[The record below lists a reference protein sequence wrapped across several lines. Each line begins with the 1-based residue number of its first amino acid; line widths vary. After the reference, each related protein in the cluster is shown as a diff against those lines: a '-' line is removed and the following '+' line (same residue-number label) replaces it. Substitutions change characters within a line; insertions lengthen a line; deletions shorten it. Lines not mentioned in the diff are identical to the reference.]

1 MKKKILL
8 MMSLISVFFA
18 WQLTQAK
25 QVLAEDKVK
34 VVTTFYPVYE
44 FTKGVIGNDGDVSML
59 MKAGTEP
66 HDFEPSTKDI
76 KKIQDADAFVYM
88 DDNMET
94 WVSDVKKSLTSKK
107 VTIVKG
113 TGNMLLVA
121 GAGHDHHHEDADKK
135 HEHNKHSEEGH
146 NHAFDPHVWL
156 SPYRLSLIHI

>member
-25 QVLAEDKVK
+25 QVLAEGKVK

-76 KKIQDADAFVYM
+76 KK
-88 DDNMET
+88 
-94 WVSDVKKSLTSKK
+94 SKMQMHLFIWM
-107 VTIVKG
+107 TIWKLG
-113 TGNMLLVA
+113 FLM
-121 GAGHDHHHEDADKK
+121 
-135 HEHNKHSEEGH
+135 
-146 NHAFDPHVWL
+146 
-156 SPYRLSLIHI
+156 